1 MTDGEGQII
10 TFYSYKGGTGRTMAL
25 ANTAWVLAA
34 NGKRVLVVDWDLES
48 PGLHRFYHPF
58 LDDEVIASTPGVIDI
73 INEYV
78 WAAIR
83 PQQRAT
89 DWHLD
94 YAKVMPHAV
103 SLEWEF
109 PGEGTLDFISAGQQN
124 RDYSSLVST
133 FDWDNLYDR
142 LGGGLFFDAMR
153 ADMKA
158 NYDYT
163 LIDSRT
169 GRSDIADICTAHL
182 PDILVDCFTMAD
194 QSIDGAA
201 KVARYIEDR
210 VRTRP
215 IRILPVPMRIDD
227 GEKEKLDAG
236 RQLARSR
243 FDNLPAKMTS
253 EERSRYWGAV
263 EIPYKRFYAFEETLA
278 TFGDG
283 AGSPTSLL
291 AAYERLAGAITDG
304 AVTSIPP
311 MEEAVRT
318 RWLDAF
324 TRRRAADQ
332 ADVLLSYVPED
343 RMWADWIGS
352 ILERV
357 GCRVVPKALPPKTPE
372 PLPDPHM
379 QFMALVSPAYLR
391 VLAEQDEESGP
402 ATTDLL
408 KPRSQIA
415 LRVAEVRITAPFGDH
430 PPVDLFRLN
439 VDQATEALLRSVGRD
454 PRDYAVDLQLGS
466 RFPGAVPP
474 IWNVGPRNNTFT
486 GRSTAMETLRD
497 QLVGLNRT
505 IPQPQQIIALH
516 GLGGV
521 GKTQV
526 ALEYAH
532 RFRADYDLV
541 WWISAEQPDFIN
553 TALAELAT
561 KLGLRYGDSVVAG
574 AEAAREALRVGQ
586 MRWLLIFD
594 NADPEDV
601 QNHLP
606 GGAGHVLATSRNR
619 AWADVAAPLEVDVFS
634 QEESLEH
641 FNRRVPSLDREGAL
655 AVAVELGHLPL
666 AIEQAAA
673 WLAETAVPASEYL
686 AQLRQGA
693 ELLLTEPP
701 RGYPLPVALTW
712 NISLARLK
720 ERSPAAVRLL
730 QLCAFFAAEPISQ
743 ELIYSNE
750 MMRALLKYDPSLLGE
765 KVMIGRLI
773 REVTRFALAK
783 VDPATNT
790 IQLHRLVQTVIRNQM
805 TKEETESTSH
815 EVHDIL
821 VGARPTKGD
830 VDDPANW
837 PRYDIIWPH
846 LLPSEAENCVEEE
859 TRKLLI
865 ERVRYY
871 IQRGEYTNALDLGQ
885 RLADFWEAKFGQ
897 IERQRLLLL
906 NNVSNAHRWLGKPQ
920 TSLRLSEWTLAQQHA
935 LLGDDHPHTL
945 ATRGTLGADLRAN
958 GEFDKALEFDRKTYE
973 LWREL
978 YGEDHNKTLN
988 AANNLAVSY
997 RLIGDCFSA
1006 RDLDEDTYERMKQ
1019 VLGPLHP
1026 NTLSTAQ
1033 NLARDLREVGDYHES
1048 AEWLATTIGAY
1059 KDALSDDDIELL
1071 RAEKSLSVS
1080 LRKAGRQE
1088 EAFVIAERVAERFQ
1102 RRYPSH
1108 PETPAALL
1116 ELASCRSALED
1127 KAGAY
1132 ELAEVTRQR
1141 YAELFW
1147 AGHPYARVAANNVA
1161 IYLRAL
1167 GRPEDALRLGEE
1179 TLEAFRHHL
1188 GPNHPFALTCMINV
1202 ANCRSDLGDH
1212 QRAEAHFRES
1222 REGLVKT
1229 LGERHPDTIVCQAD
1243 LAITLLESGRT
1254 AQAGELQARTLDAM
1268 AARLGDAHPLIA
1280 SLKSWKRINRDL
1292 EPQPI

>member
-1 MTDGEGQII
+1 MSDGEGQII

-48 PGLHRFYHPF
+48 PGLHKFFHPF
-58 LDDEVIASTPGVIDI
+58 LEDEVIASTPGVIDI

-109 PGEGTLDFISAGQQN
+109 PGAGTLDFVSAGQQN

-169 GRSDIADICTAHL
+169 GRSDIADICTLHL

-194 QSIDGAA
+194 QSIEGAA
-201 KVARYIEDR
+201 KVARYIEER
-210 VRTRP
+210 IRTQP

-243 FDNLPAKMTS
+243 FDNLPAGMS
-253 EERSRYWGAV
+253 AEERNRYWGAV

-283 AGSPTSLL
+283 SGSPTSLL
-291 AAYERLAGAITDG
+291 AAYERLTGAITEGTVNGLPPMDG
-304 AVTSIPP
+304 AL
-311 MEEAVRT
+311 RT
-318 RWLDAF
+318 CWLDAF
-324 TRRRAADQ
+324 TRRRVADQ
-332 ADVLLSYVPED
+332 AEVLLSYVPED

-352 ILERV
+352 VLERA
-357 GCRVVPKALPPKTPE
+357 GSRVVPKALSTSNAE
-372 PLPDPHM
+372 QAFDPHM
-379 QFMALVSPAYLR
+379 QVMAVLSPAYMR
-391 VLAEQDEESGP
+391 VLSSHDGP
-402 ATTDLL
+402 RQPSDLL
-408 KPRSQIA
+408 NPRSVVA
-415 LRVAEVRITAPFGDH
+415 LRVADVRLTAPFGDQ
-430 PPVDLFRLN
+430 PPVDLFRFN
-439 VDQATEALLRSVGRD
+439 AEQATEALLRVVGRD
-454 PRDYAVDLQLGS
+454 PRDYTTDLQLGS
-466 RFPGAVPP
+466 RFPGTAPT

-486 GRSTAMETLRD
+486 GRSTALETLRD
-497 QLVGLNRT
+497 QLVGITRT
-505 IPQPQQIIALH
+505 VPQPQQTIALH

-541 WWISAEQPDFIN
+541 WWISAEQPDLIN
-553 TALAELAT
+553 SALAELAT
-561 KLGLRYGDSVVAG
+561 KLSIRFGDSVLAG
-574 AEAAREALRVGQ
+574 AEAAREALRIGQ
-586 MRWLLIFD
+586 MRWLLVFD
-594 NADPEDV
+594 NARDPE
-601 QNHLP
+601 QLQEHLP
-606 GGAGHVLATSRNR
+606 GGTGHVLVTSRNR
-619 AWADVAAPLEVDVFS
+619 SWADVATPLEVDVFS
-634 QEESLEH
+634 EEESLEH
-641 FNRRVPSLDREGAL
+641 FNRRVPALDREGAL
-655 AVAVELGHLPL
+655 AIAEELGHLPL

-673 WLAETAVPASEYL
+673 WLAETAVPASAYL
-686 AQLRQGA
+686 TQLKQSA
-693 ELLLTEPP
+693 ELLLNEPP
-701 RGYPLPVALTW
+701 RGYPLPVAQTW
-712 NISLARLK
+712 NISLAQLK

-730 QLCAFFAAEPISQ
+730 QLCAFFAPEPISQ
-743 ELIYSNE
+743 ELIYSDE
-750 MMRALLKYDPSLLGE
+750 MMRALLQYDPGLRGE

-805 TKEETESTSH
+805 TTEEIETTSH
-815 EVHDIL
+815 EVHHIL
-821 VGARPTKGD
+821 VGARPRKGE

-846 LLPSEAENCVEEE
+846 LLPSEAENCMEED

-865 ERVRYY
+865 DRVRYY
-871 IQRGEYTNALDLGQ
+871 NRRGQYTNALNLGQ
-885 RLADFWEAKFGQ
+885 RLADFWETKFGQ
-897 IERQRLLLL
+897 VERQRLSMLY
-906 NNVSNAHRWLGKPQ
+906 NVGNAHRWLGQ
-920 TSLRLSEWTLAQQHA
+920 TQTALQLSEWTLENQRS

-945 ATRGTLGADLRAN
+945 LTRGTLGADLRAR
-958 GEFDKALEFDRKTYE
+958 GEFEKALGLDRETYE
-973 LWREL
+973 LWRDL
-978 YGEDHNKTLN
+978 YGEDYDKTLN

-1006 RDLDEDTYERMKQ
+1006 RDLDQDTYDRMNR
-1019 VLGPLHP
+1019 VLGPMHLD
-1026 NTLSTAQ
+1026 TLSTAQ
-1033 NLARDLREVGDYHES
+1033 NLGRDLRETGLYIES
-1048 AEWLATTIGAY
+1048 AEWLTHTIAKY
-1059 KDALSDDDIELL
+1059 KEGVDDDHIELL
-1071 RAEKSLSVS
+1071 TAEKSLSAS

-1088 EAFVIAERVAERFQ
+1088 DAFVTARRVAERFEQ
-1102 RRYPSH
+1102 RYPSH

-1116 ELASCRSALED
+1116 ELASCQWALDD
-1127 KAGAY
+1127 KARAY
-1132 ELAEVTRQR
+1132 ELAEATREK
-1141 YAELFW
+1141 YVELFW
-1147 AGHPYARVAANNVA
+1147 PSHPYVQIASNNVA

-1167 GRPEDALRLGEE
+1167 GRPEEAIVLGDETLGAFRNRLGP
-1179 TLEAFRHHL
+1179 A
-1188 GPNHPFALTCMINV
+1188 HPYTLTCMINV
-1202 ANCRSDLGDH
+1202 ANCLSDLGDH
-1212 QRAEAHFRES
+1212 QRAEGLFRES
-1222 REGLVKT
+1222 HTGFVQN
-1229 LGERHPDTIVCQAD
+1229 LGAHHPNTIVCQAD

-1254 AQAGELQARTLDAM
+1254 AQAGELQARTLDLM
-1268 AARLGDAHPLIA
+1268 TDRLGEAHPLIS
-1280 SLKSWKRINRDL
+1280 SLRSWRRIDLDL
-1292 EPQPI
+1292 EPYSI

>member
-1 MTDGEGQII
+1 MDDGEGRII

-48 PGLHRFYHPF
+48 PGLHKFFHPF
-58 LDDEVIASTPGVIDI
+58 LEDEVIASTPGVIDI

-109 PGEGTLDFISAGQQN
+109 PGEGTLDFVSAGQQN

-158 NYDYT
+158 NYDFT

-169 GRSDIADICTAHL
+169 GRSDIADICTLHL
-182 PDILVDCFTMAD
+182 PDMLVDCFTMAD
-194 QSIDGAA
+194 QSIEGAA
-201 KVARYIEDR
+201 KVARYIEER
-210 VRTRP
+210 IRTKP

-243 FDNLPAKMTS
+243 FDNLPSGMTAD
-253 EERSRYWGAV
+253 ERNRYWGAV

-283 AGSPTSLL
+283 SGSPNSLL
-291 AAYERLAGAITDG
+291 AAYERLTGAITDG
-304 AVTSIPP
+304 EVTALPP
-311 MEEAVRT
+311 MDGALRT

-324 TRRRAADQ
+324 TRRRVADQ

-343 RMWADWIGS
+343 RMWTDWIRS
-352 ILERV
+352 VLERA
-357 GCRVVPKALPPKTPE
+357 GARVVPKALSPGGNE
-372 PLPDPHM
+372 PAFDPHM
-379 QFMALVSPAYLR
+379 QVMAVVSPAYMRVVTELDGLR
-391 VLAEQDEESGP
+391 QTS
-402 ATTDLL
+402 DLL
-408 KPRSQIA
+408 NPRSLIA
-415 LRVAEVRITAPFGDH
+415 LRVADVRLTAPFADQ
-430 PPVDLFRLN
+430 PPVDLLRLTAE
-439 VDQATEALLRSVGRD
+439 QATEALLHAIGRD
-454 PRDYAVDLQLGS
+454 PRGYPADLQLGS
-466 RFPGAVPP
+466 RFPGSVPP

-497 QLVGLNRT
+497 QLMGVNRT
-505 IPQPQQIIALH
+505 IAQPEQTIALH

-541 WWISAEQPDFIN
+541 WWISAEQPDLIN

-561 KLGLRYGDSVVAG
+561 KLNIRYGDSVVAG
-574 AEAAREALRVGQ
+574 AEAAREALRIGQ

-594 NADPEDV
+594 NARDPEQV
-601 QNHLP
+601 QKYLP
-606 GGAGHVLATSRNR
+606 GGAGHILVTSRNR
-619 AWADVAAPLEVDVFS
+619 SWADVAAPLEVDVFS
-634 QEESLEH
+634 EDESLEH
-641 FNRRVPSLDREGAL
+641 FRRRVPSLERDGAL
-655 AVAVELGHLPL
+655 AVAEELGHLPL

-673 WLAETAVPASEYL
+673 WLAETAIPAADYL
-686 AQLRQGA
+686 AQLKQSA

-701 RGYPLPVALTW
+701 RGYPLPVAQTW
-712 NISLARLK
+712 NISLAQLK

-730 QLCAFFAAEPISQ
+730 QLCAFFAPEPISQ
-743 ELIYSNE
+743 ELIYSDE
-750 MMRALLKYDPSLLGE
+750 MMRSLLKYDPNLRGE
-765 KVMIGRLI
+765 KVMIARLI

-805 TKEETESTSH
+805 TTEEAESTSH

-821 VGARPTKGD
+821 VGARPRKGE
-830 VDDPANW
+830 VDDPSNW

-846 LLPSEAENCVEEE
+846 LLPSEAENCMEED
-859 TRKLLI
+859 TRKLLTD
-865 ERVRYY
+865 RVRYY
-871 IQRGEYTNALDLGQ
+871 NRRGEYVNALDLGQ
-885 RLADFWEAKFGQ
+885 RLADFWETKFGQ
-897 IERQRLLLL
+897 VERQRLLLL
-906 NNVSNAHRWLGKPQ
+906 HNISNAHRWLGKTQ
-920 TSLRLSEWTLAQQHA
+920 TSLRLNEWTLRQQRA
-935 LLGDDHPHTL
+935 LLGEDHPHTL
-945 ATRGTLGADLRAN
+945 LTRGTLGADLRAN
-958 GEFDKALEFDRKTYE
+958 GEFEKALALARETYE
-973 LWREL
+973 LWRDL
-978 YGEDHNKTLN
+978 YGEDYDKTLN

-997 RLIGDCFSA
+997 RLVGDCFSA
-1006 RDLDEDTYERMKQ
+1006 RDLDQDTYDRMNQ
-1019 VLGPLHP
+1019 VFGPLHP
-1026 NTLSTAQ
+1026 DTLSSAQ
-1033 NLARDLREVGDYHES
+1033 NLGRDLREAGYYRES
-1048 AEWLATTIGAY
+1048 AEWLATTIGKYREAV
-1059 KDALSDDDIELL
+1059 DDDHIEPL

-1080 LRKAGRQE
+1080 LRKAGRHE
-1088 EAFVIAERVAERFQ
+1088 EAFVIAKRVADMFLQ
-1102 RRYPSH
+1102 RYPSH

-1127 KAGAY
+1127 KQGAY
-1132 ELAEVTRQR
+1132 ELAESTREK
-1141 YAELFW
+1141 YVELFW
-1147 AGHPYARVAANNVA
+1147 PGHPYARVAANNVA

-1167 GRPEDALRLGEE
+1167 GRAEEAIALGDE
-1179 TLEAFRHHL
+1179 TLDAFRDHL
-1188 GPNHPFALTCMINV
+1188 GAAHPFTLTCMINLGN
-1202 ANCRSDLGDH
+1202 ALSDLGDH
-1212 QRAEAHFRES
+1212 PRAEALFRES
-1222 REGLVKT
+1222 RDGLVKT
-1229 LGERHPDTIVCQAD
+1229 LGGRHPDTIVCQAN

-1254 AQAGELQARTLDAM
+1254 AQAGELQAETLDAM
-1268 AARLGDAHPLIA
+1268 ADRLGDTHPLIA
-1280 SLKSWKRINRDL
+1280 SLKSWRRINRDL
-1292 EPQPI
+1292 EPQPT